1 VDEWE
6 INSSAD
12 PVEEFGDEVE
22 ARRRV
27 YAGAIDY
34 LDRTI
39 TPFVRDLL
47 ERTDRETTV
56 VITADH
62 GENLCY
68 PADGGY
74 WGHVGSLSNALLHV
88 PLVVVNPP
96 EGFDPDVSEPF
107 SHLDL
112 GSLLAGFGHDEGR
125 RFVRDSVPA
134 ERVGLGVADD
144 VEDFEFWD
152 RGLRCVYEGEDR
164 REWDTL
170 GGSARF
176 HVDGPSSETRVE
188 TDVPIPDGDETHFDE
203 PLAAFKR
210 RASQAQRSVD
220 IADSTED
227 SLRELGY
234 L

>member
-1 VDEWE
+1 
-6 INSSAD
+6 
-12 PVEEFGDEVE
+12 
-22 ARRRV
+22 
-27 YAGAIDY
+27 
-34 LDRTI
+34 
-39 TPFVRDLL
+39 
-47 ERTDRETTV
+47 
-56 VITADH
+56 
-62 GENLCY
+62 
-68 PADGGY
+68 
-74 WGHVGSLSNALLHV
+74 
-88 PLVVVNPP
+88 
-96 EGFDPDVSEPF
+96 
-107 SHLDL
+107 
-112 GSLLAGFGHDEGR
+112 LLAGFGHDEGR

-176 HVDGPSSETRVE
+176 HVDGPSSETCVE
-188 TDVPIPDGDETHFDE
+188 TDVPIPDGDEAHFDE